1 MSDELIEFTC
11 TERLV
16 LANFTPDWL
25 RRGIIMPDPD
35 LRRPD
40 GLHLTRYHEEHSDE
54 DDTGLSIE
62 LQRIAALR
70 GDSEVKHG

>member
-40 GLHLTRYHEEHSDE
+40 GLHLTRYHEEHSD
-54 DDTGLSIE
+54 D
-62 LQRIAALR
+62 
-70 GDSEVKHG
+70 

>member
-54 DDTGLSIE
+54 DDTGLSIADIDRQYE
-62 LQRIAALR
+62 QSREAH
-70 GDSEVKHG
+70 DDH